1 MWHNFSED
9 CLVLTSRGIFCGRE
23 SVSELVGWIG
33 GEMARG
39 GSCQYISKVVEG
51 RMRFLEWA
59 YEYANLKIRDS
70 AGSYLI
76 EDGKIVAQ
84 TIHYTKEEKQS

>member
-1 MWHNFSED
+1 
-9 CLVLTSRGIFCGRE
+9 
-23 SVSELVGWIG
+23 
-33 GEMARG
+33 
-39 GSCQYISKVVEG
+39 
-51 RMRFLEWA
+51 MRFLEWA
-59 YEYANLKIRDS
+59 SEDPNLKIRDS